1 MENNNLY
8 ELALSNATDE
18 EILKAFLK
26 AQLPD
31 SYHDDF
37 LTFIDATRSPI
48 AIRSSSLLEDS
59 HYQPFAGVYST
70 YMIPYLGNHEQMLH
84 MMAAAIKSV
93 YASVF
98 YKESKAYMTATSNV
112 IDQEKM
118 AVILQEVVGKTY
130 GDHYYPN
137 ISGVLRSINYYPVNN
152 EKAEEGIASLALG
165 LGKYI
170 VDGGQTLRVSPYHP
184 NHIIQLSRNDFAM
197 RDTQNYFYAI
207 DMTLAGTDFKV
218 DDGFN
223 IKKFDIQTAI
233 EDNSLNFIAST
244 YDIND
249 RRIRDTHIGKG
260 PKIISF
266 AGVLQYDVI
275 PLPELLRMSM
285 RYGEEA
291 MRRPVEIEFACNIN
305 PDRTAEFYLLQIR
318 PIVDSKQI
326 LDEDIEQIPDEKCI
340 LRSNNS
346 LGHGISNDV
355 YDVVYVKYDDKY
367 DARYNSQIALEIEKI
382 NDQFLA
388 NGKSYVLVGPGRWGS
403 SEPWLGIPVKWAHIS
418 AARVIVEV
426 ALKNYNI
433 DPSQGTHFFQNLTS
447 FGVGYFMV
455 DTNKPEEG
463 SLFNKNML
471 DAMPA
476 IYETEHIRHIRFT
489 HPLTIMMDGKKQ
501 IGAIL
506 NK

>member
-1 MENNNLY
+1 M
-8 ELALSNATDE
+8 
-18 EILKAFLK
+18 
-26 AQLPD
+26 
-31 SYHDDF
+31 
-37 LTFIDATRSPI
+37 
-48 AIRSSSLLEDS
+48 
-59 HYQPFAGVYST
+59 
-70 YMIPYLGNHEQMLH
+70 
-84 MMAAAIKSV
+84 
-93 YASVF
+93 
-98 YKESKAYMTATSNV
+98 
-112 IDQEKM
+112 
-118 AVILQEVVGKTY
+118 
-130 GDHYYPN
+130 
-137 ISGVLRSINYYPVNN
+137 
-152 EKAEEGIASLALG
+152 
-165 LGKYI
+165 
-170 VDGGQTLRVSPYHP
+170 
-184 NHIIQLSRNDFAM
+184 
-197 RDTQNYFYAI
+197 
-207 DMTLAGTDFKV
+207 
-218 DDGFN
+218 
-223 IKKFDIQTAI
+223 
-233 EDNSLNFIAST
+233 
-244 YDIND
+244 
-249 RRIRDTHIGKG
+249 
-260 PKIISF
+260 
-266 AGVLQYDVI
+266 LQYDVI

-447 FGVGYFMV
+447 FGVGYFKV
-455 DTNKPEEG
+455 DTNNPEEG
-463 SLFNKNML
+463 SLFNKTML